1 MPPVAFK
8 NVDHVLMRCAFALC
22 SLSLSLSL
30 CLPPSPSLPLSCLPF
45 YFPSA
50 SVADRQLAPTCG
62 CGAQDEATVVHHGHV
77 FLLDRARSRVTVPP
91 QAIIMASSPPPSTR
105 PFRPPFATTTFVHLR
120 P

>member
-1 MPPVAFK
+1 
-8 NVDHVLMRCAFALC
+8 MRCAFALC
-22 SLSLSLSL
+22 SLSLSLFLFVSVSL
-30 CLPPSPSLPLSCLPF
+30 SLSVSCLPF
-45 YFPSA
+45 YFPFA
-50 SVADRQLAPTCG
+50 SVADRQLALTCG

-91 QAIIMASSPPPSTR
+91 QAIIMASSPPSSTR